1 LGITIGVLAGTFH
14 MPKIDFNGI
23 ANQTFTTNGSAF
35 NMSAGIL
42 IGINNPNFEAPTFS
56 SIKATAY
63 YPNVAQSV
71 GGGELNDVHINANGV
86 TNITFPFTI
95 IYDPNQGSDQSMLA
109 DIASKCGLLGGTKQ
123 DITVN
128 YDLALTLKVGVIPIT
143 ITLPEKANFPCPIDN
158 GQLPNIGS
166 ALPSGLSSALP
177 SGVLPT
183 STGT

>member
-1 LGITIGVLAGTFH
+1 MIFYPICTPGKGLSFAVFLFFFESKIFSRSLTHTFNH
-14 MPKIDFNGI
+14 R
-23 ANQTFTTNGSAF
+23 Q
-35 NMSAGIL
+35 
-42 IGINNPNFEAPTFS
+42 
-56 SIKATAY
+56 AY

-143 ITLPEKANFPCPIDN
+143 ITLPEKANFPCPID
-158 GQLPNIGS
+158 
-166 ALPSGLSSALP
+166 
-177 SGVLPT
+177 V
-183 STGT
+183 STTKYVTR